1 MTNSGTDSAS
11 FEVLTRELL
20 SAGSSV
26 RFEARGASMSPMIR
40 DAQIVHVTPVIVSK
54 VRYGDIVL
62 TKGDRGFLVH
72 RLVVT
77 RPDKNFFITRG
88 DCGEQDDAPV
98 RADQILGQV
107 VAKEIHVGTKIVR
120 TKLTGFSGT
129 LLRCAVRGRS
139 LAGRV
144 LRARPWYRLSRG
156 RGGDARTLLGILSL
170 LLLLT
175 VSYSHAQVVVDASTS
190 GTALITGISN
200 GTVNFTHTTT
210 ATANRL

>member
-40 DAQIVHVTPVIVSK
+40 DGQIVHVTSVIVSK
-54 VRYGDIVL
+54 LRNGDIVL

-77 RPDKNFFITRG
+77 KPDKNFFITRG

-98 RADQILGQV
+98 RADQILGQI
-107 VAKEIHVGTKIVR
+107 VAKEINVGRKNVR
-120 TKLTGFSGT
+120 TKLMGFSGA
-129 LLRCAVRGRS
+129 LLLCASRGRS
-139 LAGRV
+139 LAGKV
-144 LRARPWYRLSRG
+144 LRALRFRRLS
-156 RGGDARTLLGILSL
+156 ARTRGNAQILLGMPGL
-170 LLLLT
+170 LLPLLAAP
-175 VSYSHAQVVVDASTS
+175 YSSAQVVVDAST
-190 GTALITGISN
+190 
-200 GTVNFTHTTT
+200 
-210 ATANRL
+210 